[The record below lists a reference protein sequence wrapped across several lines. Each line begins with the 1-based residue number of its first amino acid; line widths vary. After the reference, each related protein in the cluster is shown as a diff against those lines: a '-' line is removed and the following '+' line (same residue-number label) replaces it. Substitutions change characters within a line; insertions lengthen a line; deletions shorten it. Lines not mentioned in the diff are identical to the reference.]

1 MSNNAFFKPFILGFA
16 VFIISCGK
24 SAAPP
29 GPADAVLAT
38 YNALEAQDTTAFLAS
53 LSQDKVDAYT
63 MYPDRIDTI
72 MKNWKGEHAEV
83 KVLSVKQNDSTT
95 ATVLYNLTVTGP
107 RPHSHDSI
115 HASLVME
122 GGEWKHGY

>member
-1 MSNNAFFKPFILGFA
+1 MLNTAFSKLIILGFA
-16 VFIISCGK
+16 ILIISCGK
-24 SAAPP
+24 SAPPP

-38 YNALEAQDTTAFLAS
+38 YQALEAQDTVAFLAS
-53 LSQDKVDAYT
+53 LSQDKQDAYA
-63 MYPDRIDTI
+63 MNPQRITD
-72 MKNWKGEHAEV
+72 MMNNWKGDHAEI
-83 KVLSVKQNDSTT
+83 KVLSVQQNDST

-122 GGEWKHGY
+122 SGEWKHGY